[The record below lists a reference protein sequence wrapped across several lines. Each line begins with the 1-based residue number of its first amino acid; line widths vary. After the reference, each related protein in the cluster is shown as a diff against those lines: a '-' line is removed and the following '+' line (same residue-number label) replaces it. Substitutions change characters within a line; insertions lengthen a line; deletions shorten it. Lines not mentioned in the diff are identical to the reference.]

1 MSNQIRA
8 YLDLISL
15 LDMLGCPKKSFGV
28 ILNQWVKKYC
38 HSTKDTTDFQP
49 AVKHQAHDH
58 VLKNLA
64 TQLGLSQA
72 PKPYLSHWI
81 GTSMILTPFP

>member
-49 AVKHQAHDH
+49 AVKHQTHDH